1 MRVRTFLFFFLEFTN
16 NYREKNCVAVRKEK
30 PRPIF
35 LINEDAKS
43 SLIR

>member
-1 MRVRTFLFFFLEFTN
+1 MRVRTFLFFFLELPTIIAK
-16 NYREKNCVAVRKEK
+16 KNRVAVWKEK